1 MRIEIE
7 TEALFI
13 LRLHFSLA
21 GDKSRAFETREVER
35 EKKERE
41 GREGDRK
48 EREGERE
55 EGYWREERLIII
67 SIHTCL
73 SFYNTQHE
81 IFEG

>member
-48 EREGERE
+48 EREGGRKRGRVLEGRE
-55 EGYWREERLIII
+55 VDYNIYPYLFIFLQ
-67 SIHTCL
+67 HT
-73 SFYNTQHE
+73 T
-81 IFEG
+81 